1 MAQDREQGIGG
12 GQAGAG
18 GGHRHRQVQRHTS
31 SHQAALPIPNFAFFQ
46 NFFLINRSKRALRVK
61 KLKSSVKLCICIW
74 LIDTAPS
81 IYSIGRIQI
90 FKKMDPSATNKAK
103 ISIKKTGR
111 GNLNPRKI
119 YTSRDGQDLP
129 DMKF

>member
-46 NFFLINRSKRALRVK
+46 TFCICINRSKCALRVE
-61 KLKSSVKLCICIW
+61 KLKSSVKV
-74 LIDTAPS
+74 
-81 IYSIGRIQI
+81 
-90 FKKMDPSATNKAK
+90 
-103 ISIKKTGR
+103 
-111 GNLNPRKI
+111 
-119 YTSRDGQDLP
+119 
-129 DMKF
+129 